1 MVAVVDQL
9 TCVKDN
15 TSPGGRGSCLSTNL
29 GCTSTRDQMVEYCC
43 RKSERER
50 LEAQY
55 CWGVL
60 ERGFSA
66 RLKKMRWCKRSENCR
81 LKSTKTQEIQVN
93 QPGVTMYRTNMPVA
107 AVAKAKRATYHSHTA
122 VAVRRDDYSM
132 ARLKVPGFALVRS
145 TGDPAFRF
153 EGSSP

>member
-1 MVAVVDQL
+1 MAAVDPL
-9 TCVKDN
+9 TCARDSTFPV
-15 TSPGGRGSCLSTNL
+15 GRGSCLNMNPGYMSTP
-29 GCTSTRDQMVEYCC
+29 DQKVGYCC
-43 RKSERER
+43 KKSVRGR

-55 CWGVL
+55 CWEEL

-66 RLKKMRWCKRSENCR
+66 RSKTMRWCMRSENCR

-93 QPGVTMYRTNMPVA
+93 QPGVTKYRTSMPVA

-122 VAVRRDDYSM
+122 VAERRDDCSM
-132 ARLKVPGFALVRS
+132 VRLKFPGFALVRS